1 MCNPDWKFRA
11 LMRQT
16 TPAMQNHMVMPAKR
30 RWQRAA
36 PFALALLPALFLF
49 QTETSRAHHS
59 FAPLMLPS
67 GEQSIET
74 FDGTVRVYRIMN
86 PHSAI
91 IFDTQT
97 ADGSEES
104 WLLELSPRAQLA
116 REGWTDETLQPGSSV
131 SVAIIPSRT
140 PNRGRLRAILVHP
153 ETEGADAQLLVA
165 YGIRGNTPVM
175 QRLRERLPVC
185 GTIDASYN
193 RTECFTVNAQAL
205 ADLEAEFPGHMG
217 YVLE

>member
-1 MCNPDWKFRA
+1 MHENRFTPTRGFRTVA
-11 LMRQT
+11 GLI
-16 TPAMQNHMVMPAKR
+16 V
-30 RWQRAA
+30 
-36 PFALALLPALFLF
+36 LALSFLHGGIV
-49 QTETSRAHHS
+49 RAHHS
-59 FAPLMLPS
+59 FAPLTLPS
-67 GEQSIET
+67 GEQTIET

-91 IFDTQT
+91 IFDTLT
-97 ADGSEES
+97 EDGNEES

-116 REGWTDETLQPGSSV
+116 REGWTDETLLPGNAV

-140 PNRGRLRAILVHP
+140 PNRGRLRAILVHADSP
-153 ETEGADAQLLVA
+153 GADAQLLVA

-193 RTECFTVNAQAL
+193 RTECFTVSAQAL

-217 YVLE
+217 YVLP